1 MTIRKIAGC
10 ALAALF
16 LSGTAGAA
24 LPQTT
29 ISSSAEDAAQTA
41 LLTTDNA
48 SLFLPESYEQYLELD
63 SPTDVAFSQ
72 GYIAIADGG
81 TMYVYDRSGQTGWR
95 MFSAGE
101 SSRIT
106 KIQFSGN
113 TLYYSARNATGGN
126 SFWYYDCSNA
136 DAQPESTA
144 FNCSTFLIVED
155 TLYTVSISGN
165 LAFASR
171 SLSALDS
178 ATDLGEL
185 TSTTEP
191 FLAYANDRLYC
202 IINDR
207 IYEPNANGQFND
219 ISTDG
224 IADSPFYYISDNA
237 QQANNVTSACSNG
250 ADLFFSSSAGLFRR
264 GTGAE
269 GAVTEL
275 SGTNGPADMRSL
287 SAMSFYNGSLYCI
300 SGTSIHEISVTDSSA
315 AFTDYEIASSSDSAN
330 RLSGAAD
337 TVRAGDLL
345 VTADAGN
352 QRVSVYDFAEATHTV
367 LPCTNNEAS
376 FTPSLVATD
385 GTTIAVASGASIYT
399 CSYGDTSFEFFC
411 TAQTT
416 VRGLS
421 VVYGQIYYVTEN
433 VTENGMYGNGETSV
447 YHSGTPT
454 GLTADLYGNLF
465 VSFSDGSAAK
475 FTEETFMTADHTGE
489 EAFPAGTLSGATSL
503 RADFEGNLYY
513 LSGGSLYK
521 NGTLFA
527 QIDGSDFVYTSS
539 ATAPLSFALG
549 FEDDAVYFNF
559 GNYLVASHASTEEE
573 AGPLAGIP
581 TLGEIAESGARE
593 ATFSLH
599 EGTGLTVTVAAR
611 AVGIDTDL
619 TAFRDSDSAFFPYSG
634 YSRATQER
642 QGLLLA
648 ATPDEA
654 GGYSLVLFAEEDGSY
669 TARLYRSEV
678 LTAASDIWQ
687 EESGTRWLTN
697 SVGAYYAPCLESAL
711 SDETLP
717 RGTQAEVLGYFTAP
731 DREYALIE
739 YESTARERVRGW
751 VPASYL
757 SSVSTVPA
765 SGEDYTLAYLKASE
779 DGTVFTGE
787 DGSQRTVTERVQVR
801 LYDNGDGTYTAR
813 LADDMT
819 YSATVTD
826 DMIDRDNAEA
836 LRIALIVILSVLA
849 LVIVGV
855 YIFLLPWEKYRKNRR

>member
-16 LSGTAGAA
+16 LLGTAGDA

-126 SFWYYDCSNA
+126 SFWYYDCSDA

-315 AFTDYEIASSSDSAN
+315 AFTDFEIASSSDSAN

-337 TVRAGDLL
+337 MARAGNLL
-345 VTADAGN
+345 VMADTGN
-352 QRVSVYDFAEATHTV
+352 SRVSVYNFSTGDYATI
-367 LPCTNNEAS
+367 PCEG
-376 FTPSLVATD
+376 TPSLVATD
-385 GTTIAVASGASIYT
+385 GEIIAYASGTQVYTCDYAAGETVFTSAALTGTEVRGIAV
-399 CSYGDTSFEFFC
+399 SYGET
-411 TAQTT
+411 
-416 VRGLS
+416 
-421 VVYGQIYYVTEN
+421 YYVKS
-433 VTENGMYGNGETSV
+433 NGTRGTVGSSYVETST
-447 YHSGTPT
+447 SPT
-454 GLTADLYGNLF
+454 GLACDLYGNLF
-465 VSFSDGSAAK
+465 VSYENGSVRS
-475 FTEETFMTADHTGE
+475 FTEEEFTTSSTGTDTGITV
-489 EAFPAGTLSGATSL
+489 ATDATSL

-593 ATFSLH
+593 AAFSLH

-813 LADDMT
+813 LADDMA

>member
-16 LSGTAGAA
+16 LLGTAGAA

-29 ISSSAEDAAQTA
+29 IPSSAEDAAQTA

-126 SFWYYDCSNA
+126 SFWYYDCSDA

-337 TVRAGDLL
+337 MARAGNLL
-345 VTADAGN
+345 VMADTGN
-352 QRVSVYDFAEATHTV
+352 SRVSVYNFSTGDYATI
-367 LPCTNNEAS
+367 PCEG
-376 FTPSLVATD
+376 TPSLVATD
-385 GTTIAVASGASIYT
+385 GEIIAYAAGAQVYT
-399 CSYGDTSFEFFC
+399 CNYAAGETAFTS
-411 TAQTT
+411 A
-416 VRGLS
+416 GLS
-421 VVYGQIYYVTEN
+421 GESIVGLAVSYNETYYITSLNDNHVGIRGVV
-433 VTENGMYGNGETSV
+433 NGNHIET
-447 YHSGTPT
+447 GTSST
-454 GLTADLYGNLF
+454 GLACDLYGNLY
-465 VSFSDGSAAK
+465 VSYASGNARR
-475 FTEETFMTADHTGE
+475 FTEEEFVQSGTGTDTGIE
-489 EAFPAGTLSGATSL
+489 VAAGATSL

-521 NGTLFA
+521 NDTLFA
-527 QIDGSDFVYTSS
+527 QIDGSDFVYTSA

-559 GNYLVASHASTEEE
+559 GNYLVASYASTEEE

-593 ATFSLH
+593 AAFSLH

-697 SVGAYYAPCLESAL
+697 SVGAYYVPCLESAL

>member
-1 MTIRKIAGC
+1 MTIRKIAGA

-16 LSGTAGAA
+16 LLGTAGAA

-72 GYIAIADGG
+72 GYIAIADGSFI
-81 TMYVYDRSGQTGWR
+81 YVYDRAENIYRLYEHTAQVSV
-95 MFSAGE
+95 S
-101 SSRIT
+101 
-106 KIQFSGN
+106 KLQFSDAGRLYFSDTALGFYELDLTTYERRPMGISLSTFYIADN
-113 TLYYSARNATGGN
+113 TVFVASVSNQTTSLYALALEDELSLDGKTPFGSLPTANTPRMTYADGTLYCAVDVTVYAYN
-126 SFWYYDCSNA
+126 SFDGSHSPEVHLLDDTSVSGLTSLCSFRG
-136 DAQPESTA
+136 Q
-144 FNCSTFLIVED
+144 FY
-155 TLYTVSISGN
+155 YTVGGASG
-165 LAFASR
+165 
-171 SLSALDS
+171 
-178 ATDLGEL
+178 
-185 TSTTEP
+185 
-191 FLAYANDRLYC
+191 
-202 IINDR
+202 
-207 IYEPNANGQFND
+207 
-219 ISTDG
+219 
-224 IADSPFYYISDNA
+224 
-237 QQANNVTSACSNG
+237 
-250 ADLFFSSSAGLFRR
+250 GLFR
-264 GTGAE
+264 TDLQAGAT
-269 GAVTEL
+269 ALL
-275 SGTNGPADMRSL
+275 SGTSFTALTAYADV
-287 SAMSFYNGSLYCI
+287 LYAITGNAVCALN
-300 SGTSIHEISVTDSSA
+300 VAQDSA
-315 AFTDYEIASSSDSAN
+315 AFTDYEIASSSDSPN

-433 VTENGMYGNGETSV
+433 GMYGNGEASV

-521 NGTLFA
+521 NDTLFA

-593 ATFSLH
+593 AAFSLH

-697 SVGAYYAPCLESAL
+697 SVGAYYVPCLESAL

-801 LYDNGDGTYTAR
+801 LYDNSDGTYTAR
-813 LADDMT
+813 LADDMA